1 MNFKLFFYFAGLDL
15 NDMADVLMTPG
26 ADIARNAFKLKPTI
40 YKFQES
46 FSSIEKVTLTQN
58 GVDVVQTWKKSLSD
72 QV

>member
-1 MNFKLFFYFAGLDL
+1 
-15 NDMADVLMTPG
+15 MADVLMMPG

-58 GVDVVQTWKKSLSD
+58 GVDVVQT
-72 QV
+72 